1 MADSQAL
8 YTLLNEIYLILDDG
22 DRLLFSRFDL
32 TKTRFYVLV
41 HLGEQ
46 PGMSLSELSGRLLCD
61 KSNATRIFQGMEA
74 DGLVYR
80 RQHQTDG
87 RSFHLFL
94 SEAGE
99 SLREEAMAAHRRYN
113 DLRFD
118 TEAGAEQ
125 DEQAEA
131 LIHLK
136 RRLRQQLDEATIAQ
150 A

>member
-22 DRLLFSRFDL
+22 DRRLFSRFGL
-32 TKTRFYVLV
+32 TKTRYYVLV

-46 PGMSLSELSGRLLCD
+46 PGMSLSDLSSRLLCD

-87 RSFHLFL
+87 RSFQLFL
-94 SEAGE
+94 SEAGDA
-99 SLREEAMAAHRRYN
+99 LREKAMAAHRRYN
-113 DLRFD
+113 DRRFD
-118 TEAGAEQ
+118 SDSTGDDQDRAEF
-125 DEQAEA
+125 
-131 LIHLK
+131 LTRLK
-136 RRLRQQLDEATIAQ
+136 QRLRQRLDEATSV
-150 A
+150 

>member
-1 MADSQAL
+1 MAESQAL

-22 DRLLFSRFDL
+22 DRRLFSRFDL
-32 TKTRFYVLV
+32 TKTRFYILV

-46 PGMSLSELSGRLLCD
+46 PGMSLSDLSGRLLCD

-80 RQHQTDG
+80 QQHQTDG
-87 RSFHLFL
+87 RSFCLFL

-99 SLREEAMAAHRRYN
+99 GLREEAMAAHRRYN

-118 TEAGAEQ
+118 TDAGGEQLEHAES
-125 DEQAEA
+125 
-131 LIHLK
+131 LIRLK
-136 RRLRQQLDEATIAQ
+136 RRLRQQLDEATIV
-150 A
+150 

>member
-1 MADSQAL
+1 MADTQAL

-22 DRLLFSRFDL
+22 DRRLFSRFQL
-32 TKTRFYVLV
+32 TKTRYYILV

-46 PGMSLSELSGRLLCD
+46 PGMSLSDLSSRLLCD

-80 RQHQTDG
+80 RQHQSDG
-87 RSFHLFL
+87 RSFQLFL

-99 SLREEAMAAHRRYN
+99 ELREEAMAAHHRYN

-118 TEAGAEQ
+118 SDPTGDGQDHAESLTQ
-125 DEQAEA
+125 
-131 LIHLK
+131 LK
-136 RRLRQQLDEATIAQ
+136 QRLRQRLDEATSV
-150 A
+150 